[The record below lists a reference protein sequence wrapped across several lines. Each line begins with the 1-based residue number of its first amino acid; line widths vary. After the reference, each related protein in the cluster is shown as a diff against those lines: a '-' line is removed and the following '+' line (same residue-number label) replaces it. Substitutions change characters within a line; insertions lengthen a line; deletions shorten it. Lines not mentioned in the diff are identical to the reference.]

1 MLSYQHEYHAGNH
14 ADVLKH
20 SVLALVLAALLRM
33 DKPLRVFDAHA
44 GSGLYDLGSREARRH
59 AEYRGGIARVLAAAD
74 APPALAPYL
83 DALRA
88 CNAGGALRRYP
99 GSPWLARSLLRPA
112 DHLVLMEL
120 HPQALTALRRL
131 FGQDPQLHL
140 HERDCFEGLPAL
152 LPPPERR
159 GLVLI
164 DPAYELKDDYR
175 RVVGLLEACHR
186 RWPTG
191 VYLLWY
197 PLLRDRPG
205 ARLPARVTA
214 LGLRRIYQVAIEV
227 EGEGHEGLR
236 GSGLLAVNL
245 PWGVDAGIAA
255 LAPWLW
261 RSLAPQGRG
270 RWTAGWLVPE

>member
-20 SVLALVLAALLRM
+20 AVLTLVLRALLR
-33 DKPLRVFDAHA
+33 KEKSLRVLDAHA

-59 AEYRGGIARVLAAAD
+59 AEFEGGIGRVLAAGD
-74 APPALAPYL
+74 APAEIAPCL
-83 DALRA
+83 EAVRG
-88 CNAGGALRRYP
+88 CNGGSALRRYP

-120 HPQALTALRRL
+120 HPQALAALHRL
-131 FGQDPQLHL
+131 FGHDPQVHL
-140 HERDCFEGLPAL
+140 HARDCFEGLPAL

-164 DPAYELKDDYR
+164 DPAYEDKDDYR
-175 RVVGLLEACHR
+175 RVVELLAACHR
-186 RWPTG
+186 RWATG

-197 PLLRDRPG
+197 PLLRHRPG
-205 ARLPARVTA
+205 ARLPARIAA
-214 LGLRRIYQVAIEV
+214 LGLRRVYQVAVEV
-227 EGEGHEGLR
+227 EGEGHDGLR
-236 GSGLLAVNL
+236 GSGVVAVNL
-245 PWGVDAGIAA
+245 PWGVDAEIAA

-261 RSLAPQGRG
+261 RTLSIQGRG
-270 RWTAGWLVPE
+270 RWSAGWLVPE

>member
-20 SVLALVLAALLRM
+20 SVLALVLAALLRK

-88 CNAGGALRRYP
+88 CNAGGALQRYP

-131 FGQDPQLHL
+131 FGQDPQVHL

-152 LPPPERR
+152 GGRAPPAASWACSR
-159 GLVLI
+159 
-164 DPAYELKDDYR
+164 PA
-175 RVVGLLEACHR
+175 
-186 RWPTG
+186 TG
-191 VYLLWY
+191 AG
-197 PLLRDRPG
+197 RPG
-205 ARLPARVTA
+205 STCSGTRCCAIARARAFPPASRRSGCGASTR
-214 LGLRRIYQVAIEV
+214 LRSRWRA
-227 EGEGHEGLR
+227 R
-236 GSGLLAVNL
+236 AMK
-245 PWGVDAGIAA
+245 ACAA
-255 LAPWLW
+255 PACWP
-261 RSLAPQGRG
+261 
-270 RWTAGWLVPE
+270 